1 MTWLNENWLPLLIG
15 GVLLFFM
22 LRGRGTMGCGMGGHG
37 THGSARTDSQ
47 REGDHASG
55 QMIDPVSR
63 EAVPADGAV
72 SSVYRGRIY
81 RFASRENRD
90 RFEAAPERFATPQHV
105 DGGQRRHRGC

>member
-37 THGSARTDSQ
+37 THGGARSDLQ
-47 REGDHASG
+47 REDDHASG

-90 RFEAAPERFATPQHV
+90 RFEAAPERFAASQQV
-105 DGGQRRHRGC
+105 DSGQRRHRGC